1 MGAEQSDKSPD
12 GRRFRRMAILFF
24 ILVPVVIIAGIMAVR
39 YISAQKAQA
48 GREKVQVTD
57 EGQKVNIGT
66 GDNSGN
72 SLPYGTDRDG
82 SDGAGSLEDSTGIK
96 INEESKETSPEMTLP
111 EGANLE
117 PAALPE
123 ITELFLG
130 YFEAKLSGDAKAAN
144 RYFTGGETA
153 DPEEE
158 SRRLLWSLEYI
169 EDYREIACQ
178 SVPGPEEDSF
188 VVYVYYKIKFYQS
201 EVPAPSLSAAYVK
214 KDGDGIYRIFD
225 GFRDEGLKRY
235 MEQVEELE
243 SVKEL
248 ARQVQ
253 DEFAQALAEDGNL
266 AALYSIAMAGPES
279 GQETSG
285 GPEDTETGE
294 TES

>member
-12 GRRFRRMAILFF
+12 GRWFRRMAILFF
-24 ILVPVVIIAGIMAVR
+24 ILVPVVIIAGIMTVR
-39 YISAQKAQA
+39 YVSAQKALADRETVPMTADGQA
-48 GREKVQVTD
+48 EAARPNDNPGDSPTHGADRESSGDT
-57 EGQKVNIGT
+57 T
-66 GDNSGN
+66 GSRETAEIDIPVSPEETSGN
-72 SLPYGTDRDG
+72 F
-82 SDGAGSLEDSTGIK
+82 
-96 INEESKETSPEMTLP
+96 TLP
-111 EGANLE
+111 EGAELE
-117 PAALPE
+117 QAALPE

-130 YFEAKLSGDAKAAN
+130 YFEAKLSGDAEAAN
-144 RYFTGGETA
+144 RYFTGGEAA

-158 SRRLLWSLEYI
+158 GRRLLWSLEYI
-169 EDYREIACQ
+169 EDYREISCR

-188 VVYVYYKIKFYQS
+188 VVYVYYKIKFHQS
-201 EVPAPSLSAAYVK
+201 QVPAPSLSAAYVK

-225 GFRDEGLKRY
+225 GFRDEGLKIY

-253 DEFAQALAEDGNL
+253 DEFAQALAEDENL
-266 AALYSIAMAGPES
+266 AALYSIAMAGPGS

>member
-24 ILVPVVIIAGIMAVR
+24 ILVPVLIIAGIMAVR
-39 YISAQKAQA
+39 YVSAHMALA
-48 GREKVQVTD
+48 DREKVQMTSG
-57 EGQKVNIGT
+57 GQADDAGPKDIS
-66 GDNSGN
+66 GDSPA
-72 SLPYGTDRDG
+72 SGTDSKSYG
-82 SDGAGSLEDSTGIK
+82 ESAGSRESAGIG
-96 INEESKETSPEMTLP
+96 IPVAPEENSVIFTLP
-111 EGANLE
+111 EDAELE

-130 YFEAKLSGDAKAAN
+130 YFEAKLTGDAEAAN
-144 RYFTGGETA
+144 RYFTGGEAA

-169 EDYREIACQ
+169 EDYREISCQ

-188 VVYVYYKIKFYQS
+188 VVYVYYKIKFHQS
-201 EVPAPSLSAAYVK
+201 QVPAPSLSAAYVK

-225 GFRDEGLKRY
+225 GFRDERLKNY

-243 SVKEL
+243 SVRDL

-253 DEFAQALAEDGNL
+253 DEFAQALEEDENL
-266 AALYSIAMAGPES
+266 AALYSIAMAGPGS
-279 GQETSG
+279 GPETSA